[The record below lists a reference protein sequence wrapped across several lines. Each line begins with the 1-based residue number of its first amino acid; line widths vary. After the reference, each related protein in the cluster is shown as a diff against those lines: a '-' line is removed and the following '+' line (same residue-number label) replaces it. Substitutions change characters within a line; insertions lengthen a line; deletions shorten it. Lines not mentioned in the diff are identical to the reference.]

1 MFDRVV
7 SFASLLLV
15 VASVMFFLASSWLV
29 MSGKMGDG
37 EGIFVLA
44 GWLVTAIVFAY
55 RHADPAWLEPL
66 SIVKSR

>member
-1 MFDRVV
+1 MFDRIV
-7 SFASLLLV
+7 SFGSLMLV
-15 VASVMFFLASSWLV
+15 VASVTFFLAGSWLV

-37 EGIFVLA
+37 DGVLVLS